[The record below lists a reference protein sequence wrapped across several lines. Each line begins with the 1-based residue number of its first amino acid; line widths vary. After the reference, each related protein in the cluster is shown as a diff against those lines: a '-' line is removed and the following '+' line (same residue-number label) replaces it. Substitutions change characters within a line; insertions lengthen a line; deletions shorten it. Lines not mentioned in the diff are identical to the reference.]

1 MVVIEKIADKSNV
14 LNKPNS
20 FRTIHYLGSKL
31 RVLEFIKQIVDELDS
46 ERNGICDLFSGTGSV
61 SQYFSSER
69 KVVSVDIQNY
79 SNIICSALLTPSSD
93 EFTRSFT
100 KYLHNSEFITEY
112 LKVFEPL
119 IALEDSVVNGKL
131 SLNLEAVC
139 NFLENASLYAY
150 LSNEE
155 NGELLPELKDAFE
168 KTEFNI
174 RNYKN
179 NSFIATK
186 YFGGVYFSFKQSVI
200 LDVILSEIEK
210 TDQKYH
216 NILLA
221 SILSTASDIVN
232 TVGKQ
237 FAQPIRPRNKNGE
250 PKKGIIKQLRKD
262 RNIDVLDLYNQW
274 LNKYLNNQTTD
285 YNHQI
290 LKVDYREAL
299 KNLTDDVRVVYADPP
314 YTRDH
319 YSRFYHGL
327 ETISLRDFPVISKT
341 KIGGK
346 EKLSRGLY
354 RVEREQSDF
363 CIRSKA
369 PKAFEELFK
378 LVAEKDRILILSYSP
393 YDKSKGAHPRCVE
406 IELLEEMAKVYFDI
420 VEIRSI
426 GKFSHSKLNRIDL
439 HLDADDSAEVLI
451 ICRNR

>member
-1 MVVIEKIADKSNV
+1 MEVAEKISDNSRILK
-14 LNKPNS
+14 KPNS

-31 RVLEFIKQIVDELDS
+31 RVLEFIKQVVDELDP

-79 SNIICSALLTPSSD
+79 SSIICSALLIPISD
-93 EFTRSFT
+93 EFTSSFT
-100 KYLHNSEFITEY
+100 KDLHNSECIAEY
-112 LKVFEPL
+112 LTVFQPL
-119 IALEDSVVNGKL
+119 ITLEDSVVNGKL
-131 SLNLEAVC
+131 SLNLESVC
-139 NFLENASLYAY
+139 NFLENSSLYAY
-150 LSNEE
+150 LSDEE
-155 NGELLPELKDAFE
+155 NCNIHKELKEAFE
-168 KTEFNI
+168 KTESSLK
-174 RNYKN
+174 NYKN

-200 LDVILSEIEK
+200 IDAIISEIEK
-210 TDQKYH
+210 TNPKYH

-221 SILSTASDIVN
+221 ALLSTASDIVN

-237 FAQPIRPRNKNGE
+237 FAQPIRPRNKNGQ
-250 PKKGIIKQLRKD
+250 PKKGILKQLRKD
-262 RNIDVLDLYNQW
+262 RNINVLSLYSQW
-274 LNKYLNNQTTD
+274 LYKYLNNLPTD
-285 YNHQI
+285 FNHQI
-290 LKVDYREAL
+290 LQGDYREAL
-299 KNLTDDVRVVYADPP
+299 KNLSDDVRVIYADPP

-327 ETISLRDFPVISKT
+327 ETISLRDFPRISKT
-341 KIGGK
+341 KIGGT

-354 RVEREQSDF
+354 REEREQSDF

-378 LVAEKDRILILSYSP
+378 LAAEKDRILLLSYSP

-406 IELLEEMAKVYFDI
+406 IELLEEMAKAYFDF
-420 VEIRSI
+420 VEIRSV
-426 GKFSHSKLNRIDL
+426 GKFSHSKLNRTDL

>member
-1 MVVIEKIADKSNV
+1 MIVTEKIVNTSNV
-14 LNKPNS
+14 LIKPNS

-31 RVLEFIKQIVDELDS
+31 RVLEFIKQVVDELDY
-46 ERNGICDLFSGTGSV
+46 EKNGICDLFSGTGSV

-79 SNIICSALLTPSSD
+79 SNIICSALLIPSSD
-93 EFTRSFT
+93 KFTRSFT
-100 KYLHNSEFITEY
+100 KDLNTSKFITEY
-112 LKVFEPL
+112 LNVFEPL
-119 IALEDSVVNGKL
+119 ITLEDSIVNGKL
-131 SLNLEAVC
+131 SLNLESVC

-155 NGELLPELKDAFE
+155 NANLIPELKSAFE
-168 KTEFNI
+168 KTETNLKD
-174 RNYKN
+174 YKN

-200 LDVILSEIEK
+200 LDAILSEIEK
-210 TDQKYH
+210 TDPKYH

-237 FAQPIRPRNKNGE
+237 FAQPIRPRNKNGQ

-274 LNKYLNNQTTD
+274 LNKYLNNETTD

-290 LKVDYREAL
+290 LKVDYKEAL
-299 KNLTDDVRVVYADPP
+299 KNLSDDVRIVYADPP

-354 RVEREQSDF
+354 REEREQSDF

-406 IELLEEMAKVYFDI
+406 IELLEEMAKIYFDI

-426 GKFSHSKLNRIDL
+426 GKFSHSKLNRTDL

>member
-1 MVVIEKIADKSNV
+1 MIAIGKIADKSNV

-31 RVLEFIKQIVDELDS
+31 RVLEFIKQVVDELDPA
-46 ERNGICDLFSGTGSV
+46 RGGICDLFSGTGSV

-69 KVVSVDIQNY
+69 KVVSIDIQNY

-93 EFTRSFT
+93 EFTRSFST
-100 KYLHNSEFITEY
+100 YLRNSEFITQY

-119 IALEDSVVNGKL
+119 ISLEDSVVNGKL
-131 SLNLEAVC
+131 SLNLESVC

-150 LSNEE
+150 LSNEI
-155 NGELLPELKDAFE
+155 NDELLPELKDAFE
-168 KTEFNI
+168 KTKSNLK
-174 RNYKN
+174 NYKN

-186 YFGGVYFSFKQSVI
+186 YFGGVYFSFKQSVV
-200 LDVILSEIEK
+200 LDAVISEIEK
-210 TDQKYH
+210 TDLKYH
-216 NILLA
+216 SILLA
-221 SILSTASDIVN
+221 SLLSTASDIVN

-237 FAQPIRPRNKNGE
+237 FAQPIRPRNKNGQ
-250 PKKGIIKQLRKD
+250 PKKGIINQLRKD
-262 RNIDVLDLYNQW
+262 RNINVLDLYNQW
-274 LNKYLNNQTTD
+274 LNKYLNNHTTD
-285 YNHQI
+285 YAHQI
-290 LKVDYREAL
+290 SKVDYKEAL
-299 KNLTDDVRVVYADPP
+299 KNLSDDVRIVYADPP

-327 ETISLRDFPVISKT
+327 ETISLRDFPKISKT

-354 RVEREQSDF
+354 REEREQSDF

-369 PKAFEELFK
+369 PNAFKELFK

-393 YDKSKGAHPRCVE
+393 YDKSKGAHPRVVE
-406 IELLEEMAKVYFDI
+406 IELLEEMAKNYFDI

-426 GKFSHSKLNRIDL
+426 GKFAHSKLNRTDL

-451 ICRNR
+451 ICRNK

>member
-1 MVVIEKIADKSNV
+1 MIVAEKITNPSKIV
-14 LNKPNS
+14 IKPNS

-31 RVLEFIKQIVDELDS
+31 RVLEFIKKVVDELDF
-46 ERNGICDLFSGTGSV
+46 EKNGICDLFSGSGSV

-79 SNIICSALLTPSSD
+79 SNIICSALLIPSSD
-93 EFTRSFT
+93 KSIHSFT
-100 KYLHNSEFITEY
+100 KNLKTSKFIAEY
-112 LKVFEPL
+112 LNVFEPL
-119 IALEDSVVNGKL
+119 ITLEDSVVNGKL
-131 SLNLEAVC
+131 SLNLESVC

-150 LSNEE
+150 LSIEE
-155 NGELLPELKDAFE
+155 NGNLIPELKSAFE
-168 KTEFNI
+168 KTETNLKE
-174 RNYKN
+174 YKN

-200 LDVILSEIEK
+200 LDAILSEIER
-210 TDQKYH
+210 TDPKYH
-216 NILLA
+216 NILVA

-237 FAQPIRPRNKNGE
+237 FAQPIRPRNKNGK

-274 LNKYLNNQTTD
+274 LNKYLNNHATD

-290 LKVDYREAL
+290 LKVDYKEAL
-299 KNLTDDVRVVYADPP
+299 KNLSDDVRVVYADPP

-327 ETISLRDFPVISKT
+327 ETISLRDFPKISKT

-354 RVEREQSDF
+354 REEREQSDF

-378 LVAEKDRILILSYSP
+378 LVAENDRILILSYSP

-406 IELLEEMAKVYFDI
+406 IELLEEIAKIYFEK

-426 GKFSHSKLNRIDL
+426 GKFSHSKLNRKDL
-439 HLDADDSAEVLI
+439 HLDANDSAEVLI
-451 ICRNR
+451 ICRNK

>member
-1 MVVIEKIADKSNV
+1 MIVANQIAEINNKLS
-14 LNKPNS
+14 KPNS

-31 RVLEFIKQIVDELDS
+31 RVLEFIKQVVDELDY
-46 ERNGICDLFSGTGSV
+46 EKNGICDLFSGTGSV

-79 SNIICSALLTPSSD
+79 SNIICSALLIPSSD

-100 KYLHNSEFITEY
+100 KDLNTSKFIAEY
-112 LKVFEPL
+112 LNVFEPL
-119 IALEDSVVNGKL
+119 ITLEDSIVNGRL
-131 SLNLEAVC
+131 SLNLESVC

-155 NGELLPELKDAFE
+155 NGSLIPELKSAFE
-168 KTEFNI
+168 KTETNLKD
-174 RNYKN
+174 YKS

-200 LDVILSEIEK
+200 LDAILCEIEK
-210 TDQKYH
+210 TDPKYH

-290 LKVDYREAL
+290 LKVDYKKAL
-299 KNLTDDVRVVYADPP
+299 KNLSDDVRVVYADPP

-327 ETISLRDFPVISKT
+327 ETISLRDFPKISKT

-354 RVEREQSDF
+354 REEREQSDF

-426 GKFSHSKLNRIDL
+426 GKFSHSKLNRTDL

>member
-1 MVVIEKIADKSNV
+1 MIVAEKTAITSNV
-14 LNKPNS
+14 LIKPNS

-31 RVLEFIKQIVDELDS
+31 RVLEFIKQVVDELDY
-46 ERNGICDLFSGTGSV
+46 EKNGICDLFSGTGSV

-69 KVVSVDIQNY
+69 KVVSVDVQNY
-79 SNIICSALLTPSSD
+79 SNIICSALLIPSSD
-93 EFTRSFT
+93 VFTRSFT
-100 KYLHNSEFITEY
+100 KDLNTSKFIAEY

-119 IALEDSVVNGKL
+119 ITLEDSVVNGKL
-131 SLNLEAVC
+131 SLNLESVC

-150 LSNEE
+150 LSIEE
-155 NGELLPELKDAFE
+155 NGNLIPELKSAFE
-168 KTEFNI
+168 ETETNLKD
-174 RNYKN
+174 YKN

-200 LDVILSEIEK
+200 LDAILSEIEK
-210 TDQKYH
+210 TDPKYH

-237 FAQPIRPRNKNGE
+237 FAQPIRPRNKNGQ

-290 LKVDYREAL
+290 LKVDYKEAL
-299 KNLTDDVRVVYADPP
+299 KNLSDDVRVVYADPP

-327 ETISLRDFPVISKT
+327 ETISLRDFPKISKT

-354 RVEREQSDF
+354 REEREQSDF

-406 IELLEEMAKVYFDI
+406 IELLEEMANVYFDI

-426 GKFSHSKLNRIDL
+426 GKFSHSKLNRTDL

-451 ICRNR
+451 ICRNI

>member
-1 MVVIEKIADKSNV
+1 MVVIEKIAHKSNV

-237 FAQPIRPRNKNGE
+237 FAQPIRPRNKNGQ

-290 LKVDYREAL
+290 LKVDYKVAL
-299 KNLTDDVRVVYADPP
+299 KNLSDDVRIVYADPP

-327 ETISLRDFPVISKT
+327 ETISLRDFPKISKT

-354 RVEREQSDF
+354 REEREQSDF

-426 GKFSHSKLNRIDL
+426 GKFSHSKLNRTDL